1 MIHKGS
7 FNALMPSNFNGL
19 LLILFSI
26 LSFSF
31 SCQKKSPQPEPEG
44 KKVYQW
50 DQFSMGVDLSYVN
63 QVEDY
68 GGIYR
73 DSGRVN
79 DPFRIMRDHGANT
92 VRVRLWHT
100 PGWVA
105 QLNNGKMY
113 YDLYGVEKTMQR
125 ARDHGMAINL
135 DIHYS
140 DRWADPAH
148 QDTPAAWAGL
158 GVDVLKDSVYNYT
171 LAVLN
176 YYKSKN
182 LVPEMV
188 QVGNETNSGML
199 WPVGKVEGNEWQ
211 NFAVLLNSGIKAV
224 RDFSA
229 GSGVKPKIIL
239 HVAQLQN
246 ADYWVSGLKQSGVTD
261 YDILGLSHYAK
272 WSTVPTMNEVSVKIK
287 NLKNLSGKDVMVVE
301 TAYPW
306 TGDNADSYT
315 NIISVTDKAMGY
327 DVSIQDQFRYMKDL
341 TQSIINGG
349 GKGIMYWEPA
359 WISSALNDGWGK
371 GSSWENNA
379 FFDFSGNTLPVID
392 YMCQPYTGL

>member
-1 MIHKGS
+1 MNYSCFYRGFITPIYK
-7 FNALMPSNFNGL
+7 GL
-19 LLILFSI
+19 LLFFISM

-31 SCQKKSPQPEPEG
+31 SCQKKSSGSELSTR
-44 KKVYQW
+44 KFYKW
-50 DQFSMGVDLSYVN
+50 DEFSMGVDLSYVN

-68 GGIYR
+68 GGVYR
-73 DSGRVN
+73 DSGRVK
-79 DPFRIMRDHGANT
+79 DPFRIMKDHGANT

-100 PGWVA
+100 PNWVA
-105 QLNNGKMY
+105 SLNNGKMY
-113 YDLYGVEKTMQR
+113 YDLYGVEKTLQR
-125 ARDHGMAINL
+125 AKSLDMAVNL
-135 DIHYS
+135 DLHYS

-158 GVDVLKDSVYNYT
+158 GIDVLKDSVYNYT

-199 WPVGKVEGNEWQ
+199 WPVGKVENNNWQ
-211 NFAVLLNSGIKAV
+211 NFATLLKSGIKAV

-229 GSGVKPKIIL
+229 GSAIKPKIIL

-246 ADYWVSGLKQSGVTD
+246 AEFWVSALRQHGVTD
-261 YDILGLSHYAK
+261 YDILGLSHYTK
-272 WSTVPTMNEVSVKIK
+272 WSTVQNMNDVTASIK
-287 NLKNLSGKDVMVVE
+287 QLKTLAGKEVMVVE

-315 NIISVTDKAMGY
+315 NIMSVSDKAPGY
-327 DVSIQDQFRYMKDL
+327 DISIQDQLRYMKDL
-341 TQSIINGG
+341 TQAIIHGG

-359 WISSALNDGWGK
+359 W
-371 GSSWENNA
+371 
-379 FFDFSGNTLPVID
+379 
-392 YMCQPYTGL
+392 

>member
-1 MIHKGS
+1 MNYSCFYRIS
-7 FNALMPSNFNGL
+7 FNWIYKSL
-19 LLILFSI
+19 LLFLISI

-31 SCQKKSPQPEPEG
+31 SCQKKSPGSEQPAR
-44 KKVYQW
+44 KFYKW
-50 DQFSMGVDLSYVN
+50 DEFSMGVDLSYVN

-68 GGIYR
+68 GGVYR
-73 DSGRVN
+73 DSGKVK
-79 DPFRIMRDHGANT
+79 DLFRIMKDHGANT

-100 PGWVA
+100 PNWVA
-105 QLNNGKMY
+105 SLNNGKMY
-113 YDLYGVEKTMQR
+113 YDLYGVEKTIQR
-125 ARDHGMAINL
+125 AKNQGMAVNL

-158 GVDVLKDSVYNYT
+158 GIDVLKDSVYNYT

-199 WPVGKVEGNEWQ
+199 WPVGKVENNNWQ
-211 NFAVLLNSGIKAV
+211 NFAILLNSGIKAV
-224 RDFSA
+224 RDFST
-229 GSGVKPKIIL
+229 GSTIKPKIIL

-246 ADYWVSGLKQSGVTD
+246 AESWVSALKLHGVTD
-261 YDILGLSHYAK
+261 YDILGLSHYTK
-272 WSTVPTMNEVSVKIK
+272 WSTVQTMNDVTVSIK
-287 NLKNLSGKDVMVVE
+287 QLKTLAGKEVMVVE

-306 TGDNADSYT
+306 TGDNADSYN
-315 NIISVTDKAMGY
+315 NIMSVTDKAPGY
-327 DVSIQDQFRYMKDL
+327 EVSIQDQFRYMKDH
-341 TQSIINGG
+341 TQAIIDGG

-359 WISSALNDGWGK
+359 WISSQLNDGWGQ

-392 YMCQPYTGL
+392 HMSEPYSGL

>member
-1 MIHKGS
+1 MKKVSSLRFYAITRLICLCSVLTLFS
-7 FNALMPSNFNGL
+7 FN
-19 LLILFSI
+19 
-26 LSFSF
+26 
-31 SCQKKSPQPEPEG
+31 CKKNAAKSSPD
-44 KKVYQW
+44 KHIYRW

-73 DSGRVN
+73 DSNSQR

-100 PGWVA
+100 PAWVGA
-105 QLNNGKMY
+105 LNSGKLY
-113 YDLYGVEKTMQR
+113 YDMYGVEKTIRR
-125 ARDHGMAINL
+125 AKENGMAVNL

-158 GVDVLKDSVYNYT
+158 DIETLKDSVYQYT

-188 QVGNETNSGML
+188 QVGNETNGGML
-199 WPVGKVEGNEWQ
+199 WPVGKVESDNWE
-211 NFAVLLNSGIKAV
+211 NFAALLKSGIKAV

-229 GSGVKPKIIL
+229 TASVKPKIII

-246 ADYWVSGLKQSGVTD
+246 ADYWTSSLVKAGVTD
-261 YDILGLSHYAK
+261 FDILGVSHYSK
-272 WSTVPTMNEVSVKIK
+272 WSTVQTMTAVEENIRALT
-287 NLKNLSGKDVMVVE
+287 NAYGKQVMIVE

-306 TGDNADSYT
+306 TGDNADTYN
-315 NIISVTDKAMGY
+315 NIISAQDKA
-327 DVSIQDQFRYMKDL
+327 QDYEISPQEQFRYMKDL
-341 TQSIINGG
+341 TQAIIRGG

-359 WISSALNDGWGK
+359 WISSGLNDGWGT
-371 GSSWENNA
+371 GSSWENNV
-379 FFDFSGNTLPVID
+379 FFDFQGNTLPVID
-392 YMCQPYTGL
+392 YMCAPYSGL